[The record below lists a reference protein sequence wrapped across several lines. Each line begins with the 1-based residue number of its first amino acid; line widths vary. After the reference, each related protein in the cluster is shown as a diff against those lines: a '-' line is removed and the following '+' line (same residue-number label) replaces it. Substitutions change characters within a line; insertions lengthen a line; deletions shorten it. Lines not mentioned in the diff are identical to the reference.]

1 MGVGVG
7 MAVSM
12 RVWIGGAAGF
22 STGPTCSLIICEP
35 SARRELGVEINA
47 GAAATSIFAAALQAE
62 NRGARKRG
70 NVHRVL
76 SIALL
81 KPTEAS
87 VDK

>member
-47 GAAATSIFAAALQAE
+47 DAAATSIFADRAYLFE
-62 NRGARKRG
+62 RFMCDR
-70 NVHRVL
+70 HCMTM
-76 SIALL
+76 I
-81 KPTEAS
+81 S
-87 VDK
+87 VKGS